1 MTAPEL
7 EGENLQAAGREEEG
21 EEEEEEGGEPWYP
34 DTAIH
39 LQHVG
44 GDRCV
49 QDTYSY
55 HPPK

>member
-1 MTAPEL
+1 MTTPEL
-7 EGENLQAAGREEEG
+7 EGENLQAAGREGEG
-21 EEEEEEGGEPWYP
+21 EEEEEEEGEPWYP

-49 QDTYSY
+49 QVGLTYD
-55 HPPK
+55 